1 MTNFYLFTRR
11 GMPVVLLLIT
21 TVAWS
26 QRTVSGRVTSAED
39 GLGLPGVSI
48 IEKGTSNG
56 TVSDVNGNYSIT
68 VGENAVLAFSFVGY
82 ASQEIQVGTQST
94 INVTLHTDVTALS
107 EVVVIGYGE
116 VEARDATGA
125 ITSLKTEDFNRGVI
139 SSPEQLIQGRAPGVQ
154 ITSAS
159 GEPGAGVNIRIRGTS
174 SVRGGNNPLFVV
186 DGVPLSG
193 DEVTSGGSASSMGS
207 SSARNPLNFLN
218 PDDIASID
226 ILKDASATAIYGS
239 RGANGVVIITTKTG
253 RGAEGTLDYSYNVG
267 ISNITRKYDLLN
279 RDEFLAAYADF
290 NGQDAASEID
300 GGADTDWQDEILRT
314 AITHNHNL
322 SFGGGDDQ
330 SNYRF
335 SIGYMDQEGIIRITS
350 LERYT
355 ARFNGS
361 RKFIDNRLTIST
373 QLTLANTRDGG
384 APVTDN
390 SGFEGDLLG
399 TALKSNPTLPVRN
412 PDGTFLQVSTNEPNP
427 AAILAY
433 SRDNTNTL
441 RGLGN
446 ISGEL
451 QIFDALSFRTVLGFD
466 RSLSSRKIA
475 FSRDLKVSG
484 IEDRGRLYLLD
495 IEIDNK
501 LWENYF
507 TYDKEMGDVTLNAV
521 LGYSYQQFSKGTKN
535 MQFSNFR
542 TSDLDLMINNL
553 ASVEHDPAED
563 QPDHEDRAGA
573 VGTNSSLAIDELQ
586 SFFGRVNV
594 GIRDRY
600 ILTATLRADGSTKFG
615 SGNKYGLF
623 PSAAFKWRIG
633 DEDFAPDLFSDLN
646 LRLGY
651 GITGNQ
657 EIPHNLYQERQR
669 YSDWGLN
676 NSTDL
681 EGGGLSTVAF
691 PSPDLKWESTSQV
704 NAGLDFGFFANR
716 LRGTL
721 DYYYKKTNDLL
732 MQVYSAQPSPQ
743 PFVWRNLDADVIN
756 SGLEIG
762 LEADAVAESDFSW
775 TIIGNIA
782 FNHNEVRNFNS
793 IINTGAIHGQGL
805 SGAFAQRIMGG
816 QPLFAWF
823 VRDFAG
829 YDESGN
835 AVYNGGDIQ
844 QFVGRS
850 PIPTTTAGLTN
861 NLRFRAFDLSIFFS
875 GQFGHYVYNNTAN
888 AYFTAGA
895 LANGRN
901 TTRDV
906 VGSGEGRLNSPDVST
921 RFLEDG
927 SFIRLQNVSLG
938 YNFNLVDKFI
948 SSLRVFVTGQ
958 NLFVITD
965 YSGQDPEV
973 NINKSLDGV
982 PSLNIDYTSYPRA
995 RTFTFGVN
1003 ASF

>member
-1 MTNFYLFTRR
+1 MRKLYVYSSRCLVFIFLLFSVT
-11 GMPVVLLLIT
+11 
-21 TVAWS
+21 AWS
-26 QRTVSGRVTSAED
+26 QRTITGRVTSSD
-39 GLGLPGVSI
+39 DNTSLPGVNVL
-48 IEKGTSNG
+48 EKGTTNG
-56 TVSDVNGNYSIT
+56 TVTDVEGNYSIT
-68 VGENAVLAFSFVGY
+68 VGENAVLVFSFVGF
-82 ASQEIQVGTQST
+82 ASQEVTVGTQSS
-94 INVTLHTDVTALS
+94 INVALEPDVRALS

-116 VEARDATGA
+116 VERRDATGA
-125 ITSLKTEDFNRGVI
+125 ISSLRSEDFNRGVI

-154 ITSAS
+154 ITSSS

-193 DEVTSGGSASSMGS
+193 DDVSSGGSASSMGS

-239 RGANGVVIITTKTG
+239 RGANGVVIITTKSGKGATG
-253 RGAEGTLDYSYNVG
+253 GLDYSYNVG
-267 ISNITRKYDLLN
+267 ISRITKKYDLLN
-279 RDEFLAAYADF
+279 RDEFLDAWSAFNPTADPT
-290 NGQDAASEID
+290 DID
-300 GGADTDWQDEILRT
+300 GGGNTDWQDQILRT
-314 AITHNHNL
+314 AVTHNHNL
-322 SFGGGDDQ
+322 SFGSGDDK

-335 SIGYMDQEGIIRITS
+335 SLGYMDQEGIIKISS
-350 LERYT
+350 LKRYT

-361 RKFIDNRLTIST
+361 RTFIDDRLTIAT

-399 TALKSNPTLPVRN
+399 SALKANPTLPVRDA
-412 PDGTFLQVSTNEPNP
+412 DGNLYQVSTNEPNP
-427 AAILAY
+427 TAILAY

-441 RGLGN
+441 RAMGN
-446 ISGEL
+446 MSAEL
-451 QIFDALSFRTVLGFD
+451 KIIENLSFKTVVGFD

-475 FSRDLKVSG
+475 FSRDLWVSG
-484 IEDRGRLYLLD
+484 IRDKGRLYLND
-495 IEIDNK
+495 VEIDNT

-507 TYDKEMGDVTLNAV
+507 TYDKAIGSVTLNAL
-521 LGYSYQQFSKGTKN
+521 LGYSYQKFSKATRN
-535 MQFSNFR
+535 TQFTDFR
-542 TSDLDLMINNL
+542 TSDLDMMINNL
-553 ASVEHDPAED
+553 ASANQKTGDAD
-563 QPDHEDRAGA
+563 KAAAIGS
-573 VGTNSSLAIDELQ
+573 NSSLTMDELQ

-594 GIRDRY
+594 GIKDKY

-615 SGNKYGLF
+615 GGNQYGYF
-623 PSAAFKWRIG
+623 PSAAFKWRIS
-633 DEDFAPDLFSDLN
+633 DESFSPEVFSDLN
-646 LRLGY
+646 LRLGF

-657 EIPHNLYQERQR
+657 EIPHNLYEERQR
-669 YSDWGLN
+669 YGDWDLN
-676 NSTDL
+676 NDGVIG
-681 EGGGLSTVAF
+681 GGGLNTVAF
-691 PSPDLKWESTSQV
+691 PNPDLKWESTSQF
-704 NAGLDFGFFANR
+704 NAGVDFGFLGNR

-721 DYYYKKTNDLL
+721 DYYYKNTNDLL
-732 MQVYSAQPSPQ
+732 IQVTSAQPAAQ
-743 PFVWRNLDADVIN
+743 PFVWRNLDAEVIN
-756 SGLEIG
+756 SGVEIG
-762 LEADAVAESDFSW
+762 LEADAVSNPDFSW
-775 TIIGNIA
+775 TIVGNIA
-782 FNHNEVRNFNS
+782 FNHNEVRNFNG

-805 SGAFAQRIMGG
+805 SGAFAQRISGG

-835 AVYNGGDIQ
+835 AIYNGGDVQ
-844 QFVGRS
+844 RFVGKS
-850 PIPTTTAGLTN
+850 PIPTTNAGLTN
-861 NLRFRAFDLSIFFS
+861 TFRMKDWDLSIFFS

-938 YNFNLVDKFI
+938 YNFNVQNTFI
-948 SSLRVFVTGQ
+948 SSLRIFATGQ

-973 NINKSLDGV
+973 NTNKSIDGV

-995 RTFTFGVN
+995 RTFTLGVN